1 MEALLRAG
9 CRQSYSRAVDRSST
23 IIGTA
28 LQQQRWASGGTG
40 KEKGW
45 KLKQRPFSSVE
56 KAVKDKKPVDVV
68 YEGAMADTLRR
79 VKVLSITTC
88 CLSVAGGPLVTFFTS
103 PDLSVI
109 AKGAVA
115 SMMVMLSASTTAALH
130 WFASPYVRKLTWT
143 PGSNEMEVEVLSWI
157 ATPLRRTIKLSDVKT
172 PMTQRPV
179 VTFAANGNFYYV
191 DKDNFP
197 NAELLKK
204 LAKK

>member
-1 MEALLRAG
+1 MTSGFFFFFFLLGVCVSG

-28 LQQQRWASGGTG
+28 LLQQQRWASGGTG

-88 CLSVAGGPLVTFFTS
+88 CLSVAGTE
-103 PDLSVI
+103 
-109 AKGAVA
+109 
-115 SMMVMLSASTTAALH
+115 ASTILD
-130 WFASPYVRKLTWT
+130 R
-143 PGSNEMEVEVLSWI
+143 
-157 ATPLRRTIKLSDVKT
+157 
-172 PMTQRPV
+172 
-179 VTFAANGNFYYV
+179 
-191 DKDNFP
+191 
-197 NAELLKK
+197 
-204 LAKK
+204 